1 MFDGIT
7 YSLMLI
13 PESVKG
19 FNWTAIIIVAL
30 VGSVLA
36 ACAITFFQM
45 KKKYLNEEEQPES
58 KNKRKRR

>member
-45 KKKYLNEEEQPES
+45 KKKYLKEEQPES